1 MLPES
6 FLSVLPLIN
15 FFKSAWV
22 PSIFIQ
28 SLKHLPLFLSVWE
41 LWPARKM
48 KRLTCKVFL
57 AAHLSLPTDN
67 PCRFHLEALPWPP
80 LHITREGA
88 FLQTER
94 MEERQR
100 PRQRGAVG
108 GTSLPQGEK
117 GFGKSQRSLCSLKT
131 TGFQRDTHSCT
142 RASVRARTHTHTHT
156 QLKEWRRK
164 GKSNWF
170 LPQAC
175 MQN

>member
-1 MLPES
+1 
-6 FLSVLPLIN
+6 
-15 FFKSAWV
+15 
-22 PSIFIQ
+22 
-28 SLKHLPLFLSVWE
+28 
-41 LWPARKM
+41 M

-88 FLQTER
+88 FLQTEWR
-94 MEERQR
+94 RGKDPHKEGQWGE
-100 PRQRGAVG
+100 PRSPKGRKVLGNLNGLSVLLLQLQDFKGTHTVARGQA
-108 GTSLPQGEK
+108 
-117 GFGKSQRSLCSLKT
+117 
-131 TGFQRDTHSCT
+131 
-142 RASVRARTHTHTHT
+142 RARARARTHTHTHTHT